1 MKITVDLGDGVIREK
16 DDCELDG
23 PFYSILDNDH
33 EHTVATEYRLEGRV
47 VHRSVHVHL
56 KQGLG
61 IEAIL
66 GSLG

>member
-1 MKITVDLGDGVIREK
+1 VKITVDLGDGVIREK
-16 DDCELDG
+16 DDSELDG
-23 PFYSILDNDH
+23 PFYNVVDNDH

-66 GSLG
+66 GSFG